1 MATLASDV
9 ASKRIVTLDTIR
21 GIAVMGIF
29 SVNVIAFAMI
39 ESAYFNPAAYGGH
52 TGPNLA
58 LWATNM
64 VLIDGK
70 MRTLFS
76 MLFGASMLLVVERAE
91 ASGRSGWWTH
101 FRRMIVLF
109 GFGLAHYYLIWFGDI
124 LTLYA
129 VSGLCAFMFRRMRP
143 RALIVSGIIWMIL
156 HMLLFSG
163 FLYSQYLADIAAHAP
178 GATKAAIKEW
188 NGALGSFYPSAT
200 EIGKDKARM
209 LGSWLSYASGNLRHW
224 DNVIQS
230 ILVFIPDTI
239 GLMLIGMAAY
249 KSGFLTGAWSDASYR
264 RFATWTIPLGIAAGI
279 GVVAIDLGTNFYTI
293 AMMGAFVVLE
303 TPFITLM
310 ALGYAA
316 LIILATRKGG
326 WLAERIAAAGRCA
339 FTNYLGT
346 SIIASLVFFGWGLGL
361 YGSLSRW
368 QAWLLAPMIWSV
380 MLLWSKPWLER
391 FHYGPFEWAWRS
403 LARGR
408 LQPMR
413 KRGAA
418 TVAAAA

>member
-239 GLMLIGMAAY
+239 GLMSNPA
-249 KSGFLTGAWSDASYR
+249 
-264 RFATWTIPLGIAAGI
+264 
-279 GVVAIDLGTNFYTI
+279 
-293 AMMGAFVVLE
+293 
-303 TPFITLM
+303 
-310 ALGYAA
+310 
-316 LIILATRKGG
+316 
-326 WLAERIAAAGRCA
+326 
-339 FTNYLGT
+339 
-346 SIIASLVFFGWGLGL
+346 
-361 YGSLSRW
+361 
-368 QAWLLAPMIWSV
+368 
-380 MLLWSKPWLER
+380 
-391 FHYGPFEWAWRS
+391 
-403 LARGR
+403 
-408 LQPMR
+408 
-413 KRGAA
+413 
-418 TVAAAA
+418 